1 MSAVGNI
8 LSAAIV
14 ASGIAAGG
22 YLAGQ
27 GLVQSRLGDRSV
39 TVKGLAER
47 TVKADLGFWPLR
59 FTAAG
64 NELEIARQDIERF
77 EAAAIAFLK
86 AQGFA
91 EDSISVQSIRVE
103 DRATGYNSGNVGE
116 NRYVLTED
124 ILVRSG
130 DVDRLA
136 QAARNVGDLVR
147 AGVVLSTDAY
157 ASGPSYVFT
166 GLNELK
172 PEMLTEATKRAR
184 EAADQFAQ
192 ESGAKVGAIQTAN
205 QGLFSIDPAIEIP
218 NEGGDKQIEKKVRV
232 VSTVTYFLE

>member
-1 MSAVGNI
+1 MNTP
-8 LSAAIV
+8 AAILCSLIV
-14 ASGIAAGG
+14 GAGIAAGG

-27 GLVQSRLGDRSV
+27 GLVQSRLGDRTV
-39 TVKGLAER
+39 TVKGLSER

-64 NELEIARQDIERF
+64 DALEGARQDIERF
-77 EAAAIAFLK
+77 EAATIAFLE
-86 AQGFA
+86 AQGF
-91 EDSISVQSIRVE
+91 EQDNIQVQSIRVE

-124 ILVRSG
+124 ILVRSN

-136 QAARNVGDLVR
+136 AAARNVGDLVR

-157 ASGPSYVFT
+157 AAGPSFVFT
-166 GLNELK
+166 GLNDLK

-192 ESGAKVGAIQTAN
+192 ESGARVGAIQNAN

-218 NEGGDKQIEKKVRV
+218 NESGDKQIEKKVRV